1 MGENPK
7 VEPYPGGR
15 RAQIWR
21 STRFHLRRAFSWNL
35 QATRVEANEVR
46 YLNSIGISEPTLQR
60 YLTWRRSV
68 LLVLCLPVLVLALL
82 DTLDNFGDED
92 IQYNGWGTVW
102 ITLETLAAY
111 AMPVSALAA
120 LWTWGRLERSAR
132 VIRWG
137 WFIAFL
143 VPLLL
148 LIVPFVW
155 LVRLDQID
163 AAEKQIAQHF
173 TSVFV
178 GLTFFSILV
187 VVLPAMILSVS
198 FGMQRGCLRLKTLL
212 PESSLP
218 GLFLAASGIV
228 LPVFVLP
235 IFVLLFQI
243 AGSPL
248 LLGGMVLLTVAP
260 MLYLLKART
269 MMRPAMTDDGLR
281 YLRRLQL
288 AAKTTFWLGLGLLIA
303 YAMVKTIPVP
313 NLLLDRGDRGFQE
326 MTLLGFSEATSLF
339 RPWNWTI
346 LRWFV
351 IEPFGRSLLTMVV
364 VSDLLLRLNAYLWIA
379 QRRVTA
385 SAGAEAY
392 DQLMNRVAGKTMSAH
407 SQCYLDELPEPLTN
421 RWFQLNNTRTPVANV
436 AGSPSAGAFST
447 QPFKFCT

>member
-1 MGENPK
+1 MNSVG
-7 VEPYPGGR
+7 
-15 RAQIWR
+15 
-21 STRFHLRRAFSWNL
+21 
-35 QATRVEANEVR
+35 VR
-46 YLNSIGISEPTLQR
+46 EPTLQR

-92 IQYNGWGTVW
+92 VHYNAWGAAW
-102 ITLETLAAY
+102 ITAETLAAY

-120 LWTWGRLERSAR
+120 LWFWGRLERSAR
-132 VIRWG
+132 IIAWG
-137 WFIAFL
+137 WFVAFL

-148 LIVPFVW
+148 LVVPFVW
-155 LVRLDQID
+155 LIRLDQTD
-163 AAEKQIAQHF
+163 AADKQIAQRF

-212 PESSLP
+212 PESSMA

-248 LLGGMVLLTVAP
+248 LLGGVVLLTVAP

-269 MMRPAMTDDGLR
+269 MMRPAMTGDSLQ
-281 YLRRLQL
+281 YLRRLQIL
-288 AAKTTFWLGLGLLIA
+288 AKTSFWLGLFLLIA
-303 YAMVKTIPVP
+303 YALVKGIPVP
-313 NLLLDRGDRGFQE
+313 NLLLGRGDEGFQE

-346 LRWFV
+346 LRWFIV
-351 IEPFGRSLLTMVV
+351 EPFGRSLLTMVV
-364 VSDLLLRLNAYLWIA
+364 VSDLLLRLNAYLWVA
-379 QRRVTA
+379 QVQVAA
-385 SAGAEAY
+385 SPGAAAY
-392 DQLMNRVAGKTMSAH
+392 DQLMDRVAGKATAH
-407 SQCYLDELPEPLTN
+407 PSQSFGDL
-421 RWFQLNNTRTPVANV
+421 
-436 AGSPSAGAFST
+436 
-447 QPFKFCT
+447 